1 MHPRIDQGQYYVK
14 SCRMVLSFLFSL
26 HQKQYLNPNVIIPKL
41 KEGLAIVFAVRMFH
55 QYVYGSHFTIQT
67 DNKPLCEKTSK
78 NKHDS
83 KPVKPN

>member
-1 MHPRIDQGQYYVK
+1 
-14 SCRMVLSFLFSL
+14 MVLSFLFSL

-67 DNKPLCEKTSK
+67 DNKPLCEKNKQEQTWLKACKTKLNMLPK
-78 NKHDS
+78 N
-83 KPVKPN
+83 